1 MKLPFKAYWDLLSQH
16 VRPQKGRFILLSV
29 LLLGSIGLRI
39 YAPQIMRTFI
49 DSALAGEA
57 LQTLTFTAMAFI
69 GIALIQ
75 QVIAVGVTY
84 LGENVAWTA
93 TNALRAELAW
103 HALNLDMR
111 FHNDHTPGELI
122 ERIDGDVTELATFF
136 SQFALNLVSNG
147 LLLVGILTALFI
159 EDWRAGLAFAVFS
172 LATIL
177 ILGRLKDIAVP
188 HQKARR
194 EAEAQLY
201 GFIEEQLAGTED
213 IRSSGAVDYSIR
225 ELFRHQGIILTH
237 NRKAHFKRWIIENAM
252 GLALTTG
259 SLLAIT
265 SGYWLFTAG
274 LVTIGT
280 VYLFVHYINL
290 LEEPFWAMTHE
301 IESFQ
306 TIGACVERLTEF
318 RSFKAEVLDG
328 SDAVRLGAPVAES
341 NNHTSSS
348 ALDIAFEQVRF
359 SYNGSDS
366 VLSNLSF
373 GLKPGSVLGLLG
385 RTGSGKTTLARL
397 IFRLYDPQSGCIKIN
412 GLDLRDMKLETLR
425 RNIAIV
431 TQDVQLFR
439 ASIRDN
445 LTFFDRSISDEQ
457 ILATL
462 DELELGDWY
471 HSLPNGLDTE
481 IDTGARSLSAGE
493 AQLLAFTRVF
503 LRNPGLVILD
513 EASSRLDPATE
524 QRLERAID
532 KLLKNR
538 TAIIIAHRLGTVHRA
553 DEIMIL
559 ESGDVIEYGERK
571 QLVADS
577 RSRFYHLLQ
586 TGLEEVLA

>member
-1 MKLPFKAYWDLLSQH
+1 MNLSFKSYWNLLSDH
-16 VRPQKGRFILLSV
+16 IRPQKGRFV
-29 LLLGSIGLRI
+29 LLAAMLFGSIGLRI
-39 YAPQIMRTFI
+39 LAPQIMRKFI

-57 LQTLTFTAMAFI
+57 LQTLTWTAIAFI

-75 QVIAVGVTY
+75 QVVAVSVTY

-93 TNALRAELAW
+93 TNALRAELAE
-103 HALNLDMR
+103 HALHLDMN

-136 SQFALNLVSNG
+136 SQFALNLIANG
-147 LLLVGILTALFI
+147 LLLIGILVALFI
-159 EDWRAGLAFAVFS
+159 EDWRAGLAFTVYS
-172 LATIL
+172 VLTVT

-194 EAEAQLY
+194 EAEANLY
-201 GFIEEQLAGTED
+201 GFIEEQLSGTED
-213 IRSSGAVDYSIR
+213 IRSSGAVDFSIR
-225 ELFRHQGIILTH
+225 ELFRHQSVILGH
-237 NRKAHFKRWIIENAM
+237 NRKSHFKRWIIENAM
-252 GLALTTG
+252 GFALTIGT
-259 SLLAIT
+259 LLAIT
-265 SGYWLFTAG
+265 SGYWLFSAG

-318 RSFKAEVLDG
+318 RNFKVE
-328 SDAVRLGAPVAES
+328 AVNDTGLEIEPRPL
-341 NNHTSSS
+341 
-348 ALDIAFEQVRF
+348 ALTFNDVTF
-359 SYNGSDS
+359 SYNGNDT
-366 VLSNLSF
+366 VNTRLSID
-373 GLKPGSVLGLLG
+373 LKAGSILGLLG
-385 RTGSGKTTLARL
+385 RTGSGKTTLGRL
-397 IFRLYDPQSGCIKIN
+397 IFRLYDVKSGSIKIN
-412 GLDLRDMKLETLR
+412 NADLREAQLKSVR

-445 LTFFDRSISDEQ
+445 LTFFDRSISDEK
-457 ILATL
+457 IIATL
-462 DELELGDWY
+462 EELELGDWY
-471 HSLPNGLDTE
+471 RNLPKGLDTE
-481 IDTGARSLSAGE
+481 LDTGSRSLSAGE

-524 QRLERAID
+524 QKLERAID

-538 TAIIIAHRLGTVHRA
+538 TAIIIAHRLDTIHRA
-553 DEIMIL
+553 DEVMIL
-559 ESGDVIEYGERK
+559 DKGNVSEYGNRK
-571 QLVADS
+571 QLAADPT
-577 RSRFYHLLQ
+577 SRFYQLLQ

>member
-1 MKLPFKAYWDLLSQH
+1 MNVPFKSYWNLLSEH
-16 VRPQKGRFILLSV
+16 IRPQKGRFILLAI
-29 LLLGSIGLRI
+29 LLFGSIGLRVF
-39 YAPQIMRTFI
+39 APQIMRKFI

-57 LQTLTFTAMAFI
+57 LQTLTWTAITFI
-69 GIALIQ
+69 GVALIQ
-75 QVIAVGVTY
+75 QMIAVSVTY

-93 TNALRAELAW
+93 TNDLRAELAE
-103 HALNLDMR
+103 HALHLDMK
-111 FHNDHTPGELI
+111 FHNNHTPGELI

-136 SQFALNLVSNG
+136 SQFALNLIANG
-147 LLLVGILTALFI
+147 LLLIGILIALFI
-159 EDWRAGLAFAVFS
+159 EDWRTGLAFTIFS
-172 LATIL
+172 LLTIT
-177 ILGRLKDIAVP
+177 ILGRLKDIAIP

-213 IRSSGAVDYSIR
+213 IRSSGAVDFSIR
-225 ELFRHQGIILTH
+225 ELFRHQSAILGH
-237 NRKAHFKRWIIENAM
+237 NRKSHFKRWIIENAM
-252 GLALTTG
+252 GFALTVG
-259 SLLAIT
+259 NLLAIT
-265 SGYWLFTAG
+265 SGYWLFSAG
-274 LVTIGT
+274 LITVGT

-318 RSFKAEVLDG
+318 RNFKAEVVSGNGVEIPARSFSLSFDDV
-328 SDAVRLGAPVAES
+328 S
-341 NNHTSSS
+341 
-348 ALDIAFEQVRF
+348 F
-359 SYNGSDS
+359 SYNGTDS
-366 VLSNLSF
+366 VLSHLSF
-373 GLKPGSVLGLLG
+373 DLKPGSILGLLG
-385 RTGSGKTTLARL
+385 RTGSGKTTLGRL
-397 IFRLYDPQSGCIKIN
+397 IFRLYDVGSGSIKVN
-412 GLDLRDMKLETLR
+412 GSDLREAHLDVLR

-445 LTFFDRSISDEQ
+445 LTFFDRSLSDEK
-457 ILATL
+457 IITTL
-462 DELELGDWY
+462 EELELGDW
-471 HSLPNGLDTE
+471 LRNQPKGLDTE
-481 IDTGARSLSAGE
+481 LDTGSRSLSAGE

-538 TAIIIAHRLGTVHRA
+538 TAIIIAHRLDTIHRA
-553 DEIMIL
+553 DQVLIL
-559 ESGDVIEYGERK
+559 DKGKISEYGDRT
-571 QLVADS
+571 QLVADPN
-577 RSRFYHLLQ
+577 SRFYQLLQ

>member
-16 VRPQKGRFILLSV
+16 IRPQKGRFMLLSF
-29 LLLGSIGLRI
+29 LLLGSICLRI

-57 LQTLTFTAMAFI
+57 LQTLTFTAIAFI
-69 GIALIQ
+69 GIALVQ
-75 QVIAVGVTY
+75 QVVAVSVTY

-136 SQFALNLVSNG
+136 SQFALNLISNG
-147 LLLVGILTALFI
+147 LLLIGILTALYI
-159 EDWRAGLAFAVFS
+159 EDWRAGLAFTIFS

-225 ELFRHQGIILTH
+225 ELFRHQGIIFLH

-259 SLLAIT
+259 SLLAIA

-318 RSFKAEVLDG
+318 RNFKAEVLDG
-328 SDAVRLGAPVAES
+328 PGVDIPSRPL
-341 NNHTSSS
+341 
-348 ALDIAFEQVRF
+348 ALSFDDVTF
-359 SYNGSDS
+359 SYNGNDA
-366 VLSNLSF
+366 VLSGLSF
-373 GLKPGSVLGLLG
+373 DLEPGSVLGLLG

-397 IFRLYDPQSGCIKIN
+397 IFRLYDPKAGRITIN
-412 GLDLRDMKLETLR
+412 DADLRELKLETLR
-425 RNIAIV
+425 RNVAIV

-457 ILATL
+457 ILETL
-462 DELELGDWY
+462 EELELGDWY
-471 HSLPNGLDTE
+471 RSLSEGLDTQL
-481 IDTGARSLSAGE
+481 DTGARSLSAGE

-532 KLLKNR
+532 KLLQNR

-559 ESGDVIEYGERK
+559 DSGVVSEYGERK
-571 QLVADS
+571 QLAADPG
-577 RSRFYHLLQ
+577 SRFYQLLQ

>member
-1 MKLPFKAYWDLLSQH
+1 MNLPFKAYWDLLSQH
-16 VRPQKGRFILLSV
+16 IRPQKGRFILLAT
-29 LLLGSIGLRI
+29 LLFGSIGLRI
-39 YAPQIMRTFI
+39 FAPQIMRTFI
-49 DSALAGEA
+49 DSALAGGA
-57 LQTLTFTAMAFI
+57 LQTLTWTALAFI
-69 GIALIQ
+69 GVALLQ
-75 QVIAVGVTY
+75 QLIAVTVTY

-147 LLLVGILTALFI
+147 LLLIGILVALYL
-159 EDWRAGLAFAVFS
+159 EDWRAGLGFTVFS
-172 LATIL
+172 IATIL

-194 EAEAQLY
+194 QAEAEMY
-201 GFIEEQLAGTED
+201 GFLEEQLAGTED
-213 IRSSGAVDYSIR
+213 IRASGAVDYSIQ
-225 ELFRHQGIILTH
+225 ELFRHQRLILTH
-237 NRKAHFKRWIIENAM
+237 NRRAHFKRWIIENAM

-259 SLLAIT
+259 TLLAMT
-265 SGYWLFTAG
+265 SGYWLYTAG

-280 VYLFVHYINL
+280 VYLFIHYINL

-318 RSFKAEVLDG
+318 RNFKPEVLDG
-328 SDAVRLGAPVAES
+328 SGVHIPSRPI
-341 NNHTSSS
+341 
-348 ALDIAFEQVRF
+348 ALAFEDVSF
-359 SYNGSDS
+359 SYNGGDA
-366 VLSNLSF
+366 VLNGLTFDLS
-373 GLKPGSVLGLLG
+373 PGSVLGLLG

-397 IFRLYDPQSGCIKIN
+397 IFRLYDPKSGGIKIN
-412 GLDLRDMKLETLR
+412 GVDVRQAQLETLR

-439 ASIRDN
+439 ASVRDN
-445 LTFFDRSISDEQ
+445 LTFFDRSISDEK
-457 ILATL
+457 IIVTL
-462 DELELGDWY
+462 NELELGDWVQ
-471 HSLPNGLDTE
+471 SLPQGLDTQL
-481 IDTGARSLSAGE
+481 DTGSRSLSAGE

-503 LRNPGLVILD
+503 LRDPGLVILD

-532 KLLKNR
+532 KLLQNR
-538 TAIIIAHRLGTVHRA
+538 TAIVIAHRLGTVHRA

-559 ESGDVIEYGERK
+559 ESGQVSEYGHRR
-571 QLVADS
+571 QLAADPN
-577 RSRFYHLLQ
+577 SRFYQLLQ

>member
-1 MKLPFKAYWDLLSQH
+1 MNLPLKAYWDLLSQH
-16 VRPQKGRFILLSV
+16 IRPQKGRFILLST
-29 LLLGSIGLRI
+29 LLFGSIGLRI
-39 YAPQIMRTFI
+39 LAPQIMRKFI
-49 DSALAGEA
+49 DSALAGGA
-57 LQTLTFTAMAFI
+57 LQALTFTAIAFI
-69 GIALIQ
+69 GVAILQ
-75 QVIAVGVTY
+75 QVVSVSVTY

-147 LLLVGILTALFI
+147 LLLVGILVALFL
-159 EDWRAGLAFAVFS
+159 EDWHAGLAFTVYS
-172 LATIL
+172 VATIS

-194 EAEAQLY
+194 EAEAGLY

-213 IRSSGAVDYSIR
+213 IRSSGAVDFSIR
-225 ELFRHQGIILTH
+225 ELFRHQGVILTH
-237 NRKAHFKRWIIENAM
+237 NRKSHFKRWIIENAM

-259 SLLAIT
+259 TLLAFT

-280 VYLFVHYINL
+280 VYLFIHYINL

-318 RSFKAEVLDG
+318 RNFKPQVLDG
-328 SDAVRLGAPVAES
+328 AGMEIPSRSL
-341 NNHTSSS
+341 
-348 ALDIAFEQVRF
+348 ALSFDDVTF
-359 SYNGSDS
+359 SYNGSDT
-366 VLSNLSF
+366 VLSGLSF
-373 GLKPGSVLGLLG
+373 DLKPGSILGLLG

-397 IFRLYDPQSGCIKIN
+397 IFRLYDVKSGSIKVN
-412 GLDLRDMKLETLR
+412 HFDVRDAHLDSLR

-445 LTFFDRSISDEQ
+445 LTFFDRSIPDAQ

-462 DELELGDWY
+462 EELELGDWY
-471 HSLPNGLDTE
+471 RALPKGLDTE
-481 IDTGARSLSAGE
+481 LNTGARSLSAGE

-532 KLLKNR
+532 KLLQNR

-553 DEIMIL
+553 DDIMIL
-559 ESGDVIEYGERK
+559 EGGQVSEYGSR
-571 QLVADS
+571 QRLAADPD
-577 RSRFYHLLQ
+577 SRFYRLLQ
-586 TGLEEVLA
+586 TGMEEVLA

>member
-1 MKLPFKAYWDLLSQH
+1 MNLPFKAYWDLLSQH
-16 VRPQKGRFILLSV
+16 IRPQRGRFILLAA
-29 LLLGSIGLRI
+29 LLFGSIGLRI
-39 YAPQIMRTFI
+39 FAPQIMRSFI

-57 LQTLTFTAMAFI
+57 LQTLTWTALAFI
-69 GIALIQ
+69 GVALLQ
-75 QVIAVGVTY
+75 QVIAVSVTY
-84 LGENVAWTA
+84 IGENVAWTA

-147 LLLVGILTALFI
+147 LLLIGILVALFL
-159 EDWRAGLAFAVFS
+159 EDWRAGLGFTVFS
-172 LATIL
+172 FATIL

-194 EAEAQLY
+194 QAEAEMY
-201 GFIEEQLAGTED
+201 GFLEEQLAGTED
-213 IRSSGAVDYSIR
+213 LRSSGAVDYSIR
-225 ELFRHQGIILTH
+225 ELFRHQGIIFTH
-237 NRKAHFKRWIIENAM
+237 NKRAHFKRWIIENAM

-259 SLLAIT
+259 TLLALT

-280 VYLFVHYINL
+280 VYLFIHYINL

-318 RSFKAEVLDG
+318 RDFKPEVLDG
-328 SDAVRLGAPVAES
+328 AGVEIPSAPL
-341 NNHTSSS
+341 
-348 ALDIAFEQVRF
+348 ALAFKDVTF
-359 SYNGSDS
+359 SYNGNDS
-366 VLSNLSF
+366 VLSRLSF
-373 GLKPGSVLGLLG
+373 QLKPGSVLGLLG

-397 IFRLYDPQSGCIKIN
+397 IFRLYDPKAGFVEIN
-412 GLDLRDMKLETLR
+412 GEDIRQAQLETLR
-425 RNIAIV
+425 RSIAIV

-439 ASIRDN
+439 ASVRDN
-445 LTFFDRSISDEQ
+445 LTFFDRSISDER
-457 ILATL
+457 ILSTL
-462 DELELGDWY
+462 EELELGEWY
-471 HSLPNGLDTE
+471 RALPQGLDTE
-481 IDTGARSLSAGE
+481 LDTGSRSLSAGE
-493 AQLLAFTRVF
+493 AQLLALTRVF
-503 LRNPGLVILD
+503 LRDPGLVILD

-532 KLLKNR
+532 KLLQNR

-559 ESGDVIEYGERK
+559 DRGTVSEYGDR
-571 QLVADS
+571 QRLAADPS
-577 RSRFYHLLQ
+577 SRFYQLLQ

>member
-1 MKLPFKAYWDLLSQH
+1 MKLPFKAYWDLLAQH
-16 VRPQKGRFILLSV
+16 IRPQKGRFV
-29 LLLGSIGLRI
+29 LLASLLFGSIGLRI
-39 YAPQIMRTFI
+39 FAPQIMRKFI

-57 LQTLTFTAMAFI
+57 LQTLTWTALAFI
-69 GIALIQ
+69 AVALLQ
-75 QVIAVGVTY
+75 QVIAVSVTY
-84 LGENVAWTA
+84 LGETVAWTA

-147 LLLVGILTALFI
+147 LLLVGILIALFL
-159 EDWRAGLAFAVFS
+159 EDWRAGLGFTVFS
-172 LATIL
+172 IATIL

-194 EAEAQLY
+194 QAEAEMY
-201 GFIEEQLAGTED
+201 GFLEEQLAGTED

-225 ELFRHQGIILTH
+225 ELFRHQSAIFAH
-237 NRKAHFKRWIIENAM
+237 NQRSHFKRWIIENAM
-252 GLALTTG
+252 GFALTIGT
-259 SLLAIT
+259 LLAIL

-280 VYLFVHYINL
+280 VYLFIHYINL

-318 RSFKAEVLDG
+318 RDFKPEVLGG
-328 SDAVRLGAPVAES
+328 SGVEIPAQPLELRFKDV
-341 NNHTSSS
+341 T
-348 ALDIAFEQVRF
+348 F
-359 SYNGSDS
+359 SYNGNDS
-366 VLSNLSF
+366 VLRDLSF
-373 GLKPGSVLGLLG
+373 QLKPGSVLGLLG

-397 IFRLYDPQSGCIKIN
+397 IFRLYDPKSGCIEIN
-412 GLDLRDMKLETLR
+412 GQDIRAAELEMLR

-439 ASIRDN
+439 ASVRDN
-445 LTFFDRSISDEQ
+445 LTFFDRSIADER
-457 ILATL
+457 IISTL
-462 DELELGDWY
+462 EELELGEWY
-471 HSLPNGLDTE
+471 RTLPQGLDSGLDT
-481 IDTGARSLSAGE
+481 GSRSLSAGE

-532 KLLKNR
+532 KLLRDR

-559 ESGDVIEYGERK
+559 DSGSVTEYGDRQ
-571 QLVADS
+571 QLAANPG
-577 RSRFYHLLQ
+577 SRFYQLLQ

>member
-1 MKLPFKAYWDLLSQH
+1 MNLPFKAYWDLLSQH
-16 VRPQKGRFILLSV
+16 IRPQKGRFVWLSV
-29 LLLGSIGLRI
+29 MLFVSIGLRI
-39 YAPQIMRTFI
+39 LAPQIMRKFI
-49 DSALAGEA
+49 DSALAGQA
-57 LQTLTFTAMAFI
+57 LQTLTITALTFI
-69 GIALIQ
+69 GVALIQ
-75 QVIAVGVTY
+75 QVIAVSVTY

-147 LLLVGILTALFI
+147 LLLIGILAALFL
-159 EDWRAGLAFAVFS
+159 EDWRAGLGFTIFS
-172 LATIL
+172 FVTIF

-194 EAEAQLY
+194 QAEAELY
-201 GFIEEQLAGTED
+201 GFLEEQLAGTED
-213 IRSSGAVDYSIR
+213 IRSSGAVEYSIR
-225 ELFRHQGIILTH
+225 ELFRHQGTILKH
-237 NRKAHFKRWIIENAM
+237 NRRAGFKRWIIENAM
-252 GLALTTG
+252 GLALTAGT
-259 SLLAIT
+259 LLAIS
-265 SGYWLFTAG
+265 SGYWLYTAG

-290 LEEPFWAMTHE
+290 LDEPFWAMTHE

-318 RSFKAEVLDG
+318 RNFKSEVLDG
-328 SDAVRLGAPVAES
+328 SGIDIPVRQLELAF
-341 NNHTSSS
+341 NHVT
-348 ALDIAFEQVRF
+348 F
-359 SYNGSDS
+359 SYNGNDP
-366 VLSNLSF
+366 VLSELSF
-373 GLKPGSVLGLLG
+373 QLKPGSVLGLLG

-397 IFRLYDPQSGCIKIN
+397 IFRLYDPQSGCIEIN
-412 GLDLRDMKLETLR
+412 GGDVRDASLEVLR
-425 RNIAIV
+425 RSIAIV

-439 ASIRDN
+439 ASVRDN
-445 LTFFDRSISDEQ
+445 LTFFDRSISDKQ
-457 ILATL
+457 ILKTL
-462 DELELGDWY
+462 EELELGDWV
-471 HSLPNGLDTE
+471 HSLPEGLNTQLDT
-481 IDTGARSLSAGE
+481 GSRSLSAGE

-532 KLLKNR
+532 KLLQNR
-538 TAIIIAHRLGTVHRA
+538 TAIIIAHRLGTVQRA

-559 ESGDVIEYGERK
+559 DNGRVSEYGDRQ
-571 QLVADS
+571 QLATDVN
-577 RSRFYHLLQ
+577 SRFYQLLQ
-586 TGLEEVLA
+586 TGMEEVLA